1 MMRFRVIYLLLLT
14 VFVGAAAA
22 QSGFSMQHSFGMASR
37 MDDEGLFNFT
47 VPGFG
52 ADLSGFD
59 FQFNTASASS
69 HNFSQAYSFFREYYT
84 GTPMP
89 ITGIVSVPTRVDIS
103 HKMPS
108 EIYVSGHKIAYS
120 QYTSAVASNR
130 GNELWIQG
138 TSDWSQYVVC
148 PVGTGLQLMAFTPTG
163 GQAELY
169 EIFQTTFPTAAMN
182 VTSRQYSLYA
192 SYNNMYFAADDI
204 GRHILL
210 FVANG
215 QPSNAIIVDVIQE
228 PNPQQIPTQQMPPY
242 GSTTQG
248 TTYQG
253 SNQYTQTYSQQYTQ
267 EYGQQQNSQQY
278 IQVSGSTS
286 ATTSVPTSGDVLV
299 TIKSNGMRGYQVF
312 LDGVYIGTETS
323 GDGSFSFNVKGNMYH
338 DIRVFDGQFNYPK
351 SIYFQSGV
359 PKIIYVEPGTAGYV

>member
-1 MMRFRVIYLLLLT
+1 MKFRVICLIFLAL
-14 VFVGAAAA
+14 FMGSAAA
-22 QSGFSMQHSFGMASR
+22 QSGFSMQQSLGLTSGM
-37 MDDEGLFNFT
+37 DNEDLFNFT

-52 ADLSGFD
+52 ADMPGFD
-59 FQFNTASASS
+59 FQFNTASDSS
-69 HNFSQAYSFFREYYT
+69 YNFSQAYSFFREYYT

-89 ITGIVSVPTRVDIS
+89 VMGIVSIPTRVDIT

-108 EIYVSGHKIAYS
+108 EIYVSGHKMAYS
-120 QYTSAVASNR
+120 QYTSAVSSSR

-138 TSDWSQYVVC
+138 MSDWSQYVVC
-148 PVGTGLQLMAFTPTG
+148 PVGTGLQLMAFTPAG

-169 EIFQTTFPTAAMN
+169 EIFQTNFPVAAMN
-182 VTSRQYSLYA
+182 VTSKQYSLY
-192 SYNNMYFAADDI
+192 SLYNNMYFAADNI

-210 FVANG
+210 FIANG
-215 QPSNAIIVDVIQE
+215 QPSNAIIVDVI
-228 PNPQQIPTQQMPPY
+228 PAPAPQQIPTQQMPP
-242 GSTTQG
+242 QG
-248 TTYQG
+248 PANQG

-267 EYGQQQNSQQY
+267 QYGQQYNQQQTSQQY
-278 IQVSGSTS
+278 IQVPGPAPV
-286 ATTSVPTSGDVLV
+286 ATPVPTTGDVPV

-312 LDGVYIGTETS
+312 LDGAYIGSETS

-338 DIRVFDGQFNYPK
+338 DIRVSDGQFNYPK